1 MYVGKLWFYIGLI
14 IFFLTLIL
22 DIMLYKKIISNIDMN
37 ILICV
42 IIQMI
47 LMIIPTIITENKL
60 SKTFTEDGNYILN
73 SFL

>member
-1 MYVGKLWFYIGLI
+1 
-14 IFFLTLIL
+14 
-22 DIMLYKKIISNIDMN
+22 MLYKKIISNIDMN